1 MSSEM
6 TPVVSKAIKYFELF
20 MTDLE
25 SLGSE
30 FRELKPWTDIG
41 LSCAKKYYV
50 QMDDTDAYVIS
61 MCKFLT

>member
-1 MSSEM
+1 
-6 TPVVSKAIKYFELF
+6 

-30 FRELKPWTDIG
+30 FGELKPWTDIG